1 MDEEGD
7 WGQVPRGQVSIKGGI
22 TSRRM
27 SGMKIAVV
35 GPGALGTLLAGFL
48 RAKTKE
54 DVWLVDKSPERA
66 RRIHEEGIRIEGMS
80 SISVSI
86 NTSANPKEIAPCDL
100 VIICVKSYSTEDVCK
115 DIKDLVNDNT
125 SILTLQNGIGNV
137 QVLNDH
143 FGADRV
149 IAGVTNHGAT
159 LLGPGHVRH
168 AGRGDTI
175 IGMSN
180 GKILGPMRD
189 AASLLTK
196 CGFETKISKDID
208 SVIWSKLVI
217 NVGINALTGITRLK
231 NGMLIQYNGTRE
243 ILRSAVQEAVKI
255 VKRKRIKLVYD
266 DPIQKVESVCKATAA
281 NISSMLQDVLNSK
294 RTEIDYING
303 AIIRQGKALGISTPV
318 NEVLTNLVKTIE
330 SSYEETKKMN

>member
-1 MDEEGD
+1 
-7 WGQVPRGQVSIKGGI
+7 
-22 TSRRM
+22 
-27 SGMKIAVV
+27 MKIAVV
-35 GPGALGTLLAGFL
+35 GPGALGTLLAAFL
-48 RAKTKE
+48 GARTKE
-54 DVWLVDKSPERA
+54 EVWLVDKSPERA
-66 RRIHEEGIRIEGMS
+66 ERIRAEGIRIEGMTT
-80 SISVSI
+80 ISVTV
-86 NTSANPKEIAPCDL
+86 NVSADPKEVGPCDL
-100 VIICVKSYSTEDVCK
+100 VILCVKSYSTEDACK
-115 DIKDLVNDNT
+115 DIKELVSGNT
-125 SILTLQNGIGNV
+125 FILTLQNGIGNV
-137 QVLNDH
+137 QVLNDY
-143 FGADRV
+143 FGAERV

-159 LLGPGHVRH
+159 LLGPGHSRH
-168 AGRGDTI
+168 AGKGDTI
-175 IGMSN
+175 IGMSK
-180 GKILGPMRD
+180 GKMLGPMKD
-189 AASLLTK
+189 AANLLTK

-243 ILRSAVQEAVKI
+243 VLRSAVQEAVRI

-303 AIIRQGKALGISTPV
+303 AITRQGKALGIPTPV

-330 SSYEETKKMN
+330 SSYEEVERFHVDNR